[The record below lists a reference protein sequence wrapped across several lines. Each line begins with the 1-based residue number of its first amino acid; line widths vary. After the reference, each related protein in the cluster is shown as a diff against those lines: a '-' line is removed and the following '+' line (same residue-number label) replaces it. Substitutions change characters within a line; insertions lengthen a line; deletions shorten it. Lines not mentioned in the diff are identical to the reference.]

1 MIGKCVIPLLFWRQM
16 QTAPHILLRRSTE
29 TRIERL
35 CTDYRMASN
44 EDLKQ
49 ALHNISKRLGREKIQ
64 QALQALSV
72 ESRDRFAAICLMY
85 YDRQY
90 DRSEEKRKGAPAMD
104 IDLDAQPQVEAVEIL
119 KNLKVSW
126 SSIE

>member
-16 QTAPHILLRRSTE
+16 QTAPHILLRRNTE

-35 CTDYRMASN
+35 CTDYHMASN

-90 DRSEEKRKGAPAMD
+90 DRSEEKRKGAPVMD
-104 IDLDAQPQVEAVEIL
+104 IDLDVQPHVEAVEIL